1 MTISTYGSLTTA
13 LASWL
18 DVNSSDISA
27 VVSDLVTMGENRIF
41 RELRTK
47 DMEASL
53 NATISSGVISVPS
66 DFVELKYAY
75 VDGSPTQYLQ
85 SRPSAWIYERYP
97 IRSGSG
103 VPAFIARDGS
113 NFIFGPYPDGTY
125 TVKGTYYKR
134 LSAIQSSASA
144 LVTSYP
150 DLYLMACLAESE
162 PLIGRDKRL
171 PIWES
176 KYRMIRDSIMAEE
189 TNSRFGGPLSVR
201 VG

>member
-1 MTISTYGSLTTA
+1 MPISNYTSLTTA

-18 DVNSSDISA
+18 DVSSSDISA

-53 NATISSGVISVPS
+53 NATISSGVISLPS

-75 VDGSPTQYLQ
+75 IDGSPTQYLE

-97 IRSGSG
+97 TRSSTG
-103 VPAFIARDGS
+103 VPAFIARDGT
-113 NFIFGPYPDGTY
+113 NFIFGPYPDSNY

-134 LSAIQSSASA
+134 MAAIQSSASA

-162 PLIGRDKRL
+162 PLIGRDKRI

-176 KYRMIRDSIMAEE
+176 KYRMMRDAIMTEDS
-189 TNSRFGGPLSVR
+189 NGRFGGPLSVR